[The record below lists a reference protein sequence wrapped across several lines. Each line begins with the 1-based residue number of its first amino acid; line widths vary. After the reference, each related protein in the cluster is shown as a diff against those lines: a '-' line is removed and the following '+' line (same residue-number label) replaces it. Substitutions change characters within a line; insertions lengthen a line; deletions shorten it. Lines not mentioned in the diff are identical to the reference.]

1 MFKHILFPTDGSP
14 LSGGALTKAALLAK
28 LLGAK
33 FTAMHVT
40 GAYHPAFESEG
51 FLMPEMKI
59 LRKRFEE
66 EETVRAN
73 KILEEVKKLAAGRG
87 VECTSVIATSDSP
100 YRAIIEQVAKSG
112 CDLIVMASNG
122 RKGLEGVLIG
132 SETQQVLTHS
142 KVPVLVYR

>member
-1 MFKHILFPTDGSP
+1 MFKHILFPTDGSL
-14 LSGGALTKAALLAK
+14 LSSAALTKAALLAK

-40 GAYHPAFESEG
+40 GAYHPVFDSDG
-51 FLMPEMKI
+51 FVIPEIKT

-66 EETVRAN
+66 EETARAN
-73 KILEEVKKLAAGRG
+73 KILEEAGKFAAGLR
-87 VECTSVIATSDSP
+87 VDCTSVIATSDLP
-100 YRAIIEQVAKSG
+100 YRAIIEQAGKSG
-112 CDLIVMASNG
+112 CDLIVMASHG
-122 RKGLEGVLIG
+122 RRGLEGVLIG